1 MIPFIIIAIVFVI
14 GIPILTSYLKSP
26 SVRGKRGENRVRRII
41 GKTQEGLRYVFN
53 DYKIVDEGMSCQI
66 DHVLINRNGVFVI
79 ETKNYSGNI
88 YGTDE
93 QQEWTQVL
101 AYGKV
106 KNKIYNPVK
115 QNNTH
120 LYRIRKIL
128 PNEFPLISIV
138 VFVQNNTQNINSK
151 VAIPLYRLYGYI
163 EKNRGITLSPE
174 QIQEAAKRLQEAQA
188 TKITKAEHIENI
200 HLMRDKIARNI
211 CPRCGGKLVLR
222 YGKYGQFYGC
232 ENYPNCK
239 FVKNNKFLKS

>member
-1 MIPFIIIAIVFVI
+1 MILFIVI
-14 GIPILTSYLKSP
+14 GIVLVIGITVLAAYLKSP

-66 DHVLINRNGVFVI
+66 DHILINQNGVFVI

-88 YGTDE
+88 YGTDD
-93 QQEWTQVL
+93 QREWTQVL
-101 AYGKV
+101 AYGKI

-128 PNEFPLISIV
+128 PKEFPLVSIV
-138 VFVQNNTQNINSK
+138 VFVQNNTQHINSK
-151 VAIPLYRLYGYI
+151 VAIPLYSLYDQIG
-163 EKNRGITLSPE
+163 KNRGITLSSE
-174 QIQEAAKRLQEAQA
+174 KIEEAARLLQEVQA
-188 TKITKAEHIENI
+188 TEITKKEHIENI
-200 HLMRDKIARNI
+200 QLMRDKIAQNI

-222 YGKYGQFYGC
+222 HGKYGQFYGC

-239 FVKNNKFLKS
+239 FIKK

>member
-1 MIPFIIIAIVFVI
+1 MILFIVI
-14 GIPILTSYLKSP
+14 GIVLVIGITVLAVYLKSP
-26 SVRGKRGENRVRRII
+26 SVCGKRGENRVRRII

-66 DHVLINRNGVFVI
+66 DHILINQNGVFVI

-93 QQEWTQVL
+93 QREWTQVL

-120 LYRIRKIL
+120 VYRIRKIL
-128 PNEFPLISIV
+128 PKEFPLVSIV
-138 VFVQNNTQNINSK
+138 VFVQNNTQHINSK
-151 VAIPLYRLYGYI
+151 VAIPLYSLYDYI
-163 EKNRGITLSPE
+163 GKNRGITLSPE
-174 QIQEAAKRLQEAQA
+174 KIEEAAKLLQEAQA
-188 TKITKAEHIENI
+188 TEITKKEHIENI
-200 HLMRDKIARNI
+200 HLMRDKIAQNI

-222 YGKYGQFYGC
+222 RGKYGQFYGC
-232 ENYPNCK
+232 ENYLNCK
-239 FVKNNKFLKS
+239 FIKK

>member
-1 MIPFIIIAIVFVI
+1 MILFIVI
-14 GIPILTSYLKSP
+14 GIVLVIGITVLAAYLKSP

-66 DHVLINRNGVFVI
+66 DHILINQNGVFVI

-93 QQEWTQVL
+93 QREWTQVL

-120 LYRIRKIL
+120 VYRIRKIL
-128 PNEFPLISIV
+128 PKEFPLVSIV
-138 VFVQNNTQNINSK
+138 VFVQNNTQHINSK
-151 VAIPLYRLYGYI
+151 FAIPLYRLYDHI
-163 EKNRGITLSPE
+163 EKNRGITLSSE
-174 QIQEAAKRLQEAQA
+174 KIEEAARLLQEAQA
-188 TKITKAEHIENI
+188 TEITKKEHIENI
-200 HLMRDKIARNI
+200 QLMRDKIAQNI

-239 FVKNNKFLKS
+239 FIKK

>member
-1 MIPFIIIAIVFVI
+1 MILFIVI
-14 GIPILTSYLKSP
+14 GIVLVIGITVLAAYLKSP

-66 DHVLINRNGVFVI
+66 DHILINQNGVFAI

-93 QQEWTQVL
+93 QREWTQVL
-101 AYGKV
+101 AYGKI

-128 PNEFPLISIV
+128 PKEFPLFSIV
-138 VFVQNNTQNINSK
+138 VFVQNNTQHINSK
-151 VAIPLYRLYGYI
+151 VAIPLYSLYDHIG
-163 EKNRGITLSPE
+163 KNRGLTLSPE
-174 QIQEAAKRLQEAQA
+174 KIEEAAKLLQEAQA
-188 TKITKAEHIENI
+188 TEITKKEHIENI
-200 HLMRDKIARNI
+200 HLMRDKIAQNI

-222 YGKYGQFYGC
+222 RGKYGRFYGC

-239 FVKNNKFLKS
+239 FIKK

>member
-1 MIPFIIIAIVFVI
+1 MILFIVI
-14 GIPILTSYLKSP
+14 GIVLVIGITVLAVYLKSP

-66 DHVLINRNGVFVI
+66 DHILINQNGVFVI

-93 QQEWTQVL
+93 QREWTQVL
-101 AYGKV
+101 SYGKV

-120 LYRIRKIL
+120 VYRIRKIL
-128 PNEFPLISIV
+128 PKEFPLVSIV
-138 VFVQNNTQNINSK
+138 VFVQNNTQHINSK
-151 VAIPLYRLYGYI
+151 VAIPLYSLYDYI
-163 EKNRGITLSPE
+163 GKNRGITLSPE
-174 QIQEAAKRLQEAQA
+174 KIEEAAKLLQEAQA
-188 TKITKAEHIENI
+188 TEITKKEHIENI
-200 HLMRDKIARNI
+200 HLMRDKIAQNI

-222 YGKYGQFYGC
+222 RGKYGQFYGC

-239 FVKNNKFLKS
+239 FIKK

>member
-1 MIPFIIIAIVFVI
+1 MILFIVI
-14 GIPILTSYLKSP
+14 GIVLVIGITVLAAYLKSP

-66 DHVLINRNGVFVI
+66 DHILINQNGVFVI

-93 QQEWTQVL
+93 RREWTQVL
-101 AYGKV
+101 AYGKI
-106 KNKIYNPVK
+106 KNKIYNPIK

-128 PNEFPLISIV
+128 PKEFPLISIV
-138 VFVQNNTQNINSK
+138 VFVQNNTQHINSK
-151 VAIPLYRLYGYI
+151 VAIPLYSLYDHIG
-163 EKNRGITLSPE
+163 KNRGITLSPE
-174 QIQEAAKRLQEAQA
+174 KIEEAAKLLQEAQA
-188 TKITKAEHIENI
+188 TEITKKEHIENI
-200 HLMRDKIARNI
+200 HLMRDKIAQNI

-222 YGKYGQFYGC
+222 RGKYGQFYGC

-239 FVKNNKFLKS
+239 FIKK

>member
-1 MIPFIIIAIVFVI
+1 MILFIVI
-14 GIPILTSYLKSP
+14 GIVLVIGITVLAAYLKSP

-53 DYKIVDEGMSCQI
+53 NYKIVDEGMSCQI
-66 DHVLINRNGVFVI
+66 DHILINQNGVFVI

-93 QQEWTQVL
+93 QREWTQVL

-128 PNEFPLISIV
+128 PKEFPLVSIV
-138 VFVQNNTQNINSK
+138 VFVQNNTQHINSK
-151 VAIPLYRLYGYI
+151 VAIPLYSLYDHI
-163 EKNRGITLSPE
+163 EKNRGITLSSE
-174 QIQEAAKRLQEAQA
+174 KIEEAAKLLQEAQTTEL
-188 TKITKAEHIENI
+188 TKKEHIENI
-200 HLMRDKIARNI
+200 YLMRDKIAQNI

-222 YGKYGQFYGC
+222 RGKYGQFYGC

-239 FVKNNKFLKS
+239 FIKK

>member
-1 MIPFIIIAIVFVI
+1 M
-14 GIPILTSYLKSP
+14 GK
-26 SVRGKRGENRVRRII
+26 VRGKRGENRVRRII

-66 DHVLINRNGVFVI
+66 DHILINQNGVFVI

-93 QQEWTQVL
+93 QREWTQVL

-128 PNEFPLISIV
+128 PKEFPLVSIV
-138 VFVQNNTQNINSK
+138 VFVQNNTQHINSK
-151 VAIPLYRLYGYI
+151 VAIPLYSLYDHI
-163 EKNRGITLSPE
+163 EKNGGITLSSE
-174 QIQEAAKRLQEAQA
+174 KIEEAAKLLQEAQA
-188 TKITKAEHIENI
+188 TEITKKEHIENI
-200 HLMRDKIARNI
+200 QLMRDKIAQNI

-222 YGKYGQFYGC
+222 HGKYGQFYGC

-239 FVKNNKFLKS
+239 FIKK

>member
-1 MIPFIIIAIVFVI
+1 MILFIVI
-14 GIPILTSYLKSP
+14 GIVLVIGITVLAAYLKSP

-66 DHVLINRNGVFVI
+66 DHILINQNGVFVI

-88 YGTDE
+88 YGMDE
-93 QQEWTQVL
+93 QREWTQVL

-120 LYRIRKIL
+120 VYRIRKIL
-128 PNEFPLISIV
+128 PKEFPLVSIV
-138 VFVQNNTQNINSK
+138 VFVQNNTQHINSK
-151 VAIPLYRLYGYI
+151 VAIPLYSLYDYI
-163 EKNRGITLSPE
+163 GKNRGITLSPE
-174 QIQEAAKRLQEAQA
+174 KIEEAAKLLQEAQA
-188 TKITKAEHIENI
+188 TEITKKEHIENI
-200 HLMRDKIARNI
+200 HLMRDKIAQNI

-222 YGKYGQFYGC
+222 RGKYGQFYGC

-239 FVKNNKFLKS
+239 FIKK

>member
-1 MIPFIIIAIVFVI
+1 MILFIVI
-14 GIPILTSYLKSP
+14 GIVLVIGITVLAAYLKSP
-26 SVRGKRGENRVRRII
+26 SVRGKRGENRVRKII

-66 DHVLINRNGVFVI
+66 DHILINQNGVFVI

-93 QQEWTQVL
+93 QREWTQVL
-101 AYGKV
+101 AYGKI
-106 KNKIYNPVK
+106 KNKIYNPIK

-128 PNEFPLISIV
+128 PKEFPLISIV
-138 VFVQNNTQNINSK
+138 VFVQNNTQHINSK
-151 VAIPLYRLYGYI
+151 VAIPLYSLYDHIG
-163 EKNRGITLSPE
+163 KNRGITLSPE
-174 QIQEAAKRLQEAQA
+174 KIEEAAKLLQEAQA
-188 TKITKAEHIENI
+188 TEITKKEHIENI
-200 HLMRDKIARNI
+200 HLMRDKIAQNI

-222 YGKYGQFYGC
+222 RGKYGQFYGC

-239 FVKNNKFLKS
+239 FIKK

>member
-1 MIPFIIIAIVFVI
+1 MILFIVIGIVFVI
-14 GIPILTSYLKSP
+14 GITVLAAYLKSP

-66 DHVLINRNGVFVI
+66 DHILINQNGVFAI

-93 QQEWTQVL
+93 QREWTQVL
-101 AYGKV
+101 AYGKI

-115 QNNTH
+115 QNNAH

-128 PNEFPLISIV
+128 PKEFPLVSIV
-138 VFVQNNTQNINSK
+138 VFVQNNTQHINSK
-151 VAIPLYRLYGYI
+151 VAIPLYSLYDHIG
-163 EKNRGITLSPE
+163 KNRGITLSSE
-174 QIQEAAKRLQEAQA
+174 KIEEAARLLQEAQA
-188 TKITKAEHIENI
+188 TEITKKEHIENI
-200 HLMRDKIARNI
+200 QLMRDKIAQNI

-222 YGKYGQFYGC
+222 HGKYGQFYGC

-239 FVKNNKFLKS
+239 FIKK

>member
-1 MIPFIIIAIVFVI
+1 MILFIVI
-14 GIPILTSYLKSP
+14 GIVLVIGITVLAAYLNSP

-66 DHVLINRNGVFVI
+66 DHILINQNGVFVI

-93 QQEWTQVL
+93 QREWTQVL

-128 PNEFPLISIV
+128 PKEFPLVSIV
-138 VFVQNNTQNINSK
+138 VFVQNNTQHINSK
-151 VAIPLYRLYGYI
+151 VAIPLYRLYDHI
-163 EKNRGITLSPE
+163 EKNRGITLSSE
-174 QIQEAAKRLQEAQA
+174 KIEEAAGLLQEAQA
-188 TKITKAEHIENI
+188 TEITKKEHIENI
-200 HLMRDKIARNI
+200 HLMRDKIAQNI

-222 YGKYGQFYGC
+222 RGKYGQFYGC

-239 FVKNNKFLKS
+239 FIKK

>member
-1 MIPFIIIAIVFVI
+1 MILFIVI
-14 GIPILTSYLKSP
+14 GIVLVIGITVLAVYLKSP

-66 DHVLINRNGVFVI
+66 DHILINQNGVFVI

-93 QQEWTQVL
+93 QREWTQVL

-120 LYRIRKIL
+120 VYRIRKIL
-128 PNEFPLISIV
+128 PKEFPLVSIV
-138 VFVQNNTQNINSK
+138 VFVQNNTQHINSK
-151 VAIPLYRLYGYI
+151 VAIPLYSLYDYI
-163 EKNRGITLSPE
+163 GKNRGITLSPE
-174 QIQEAAKRLQEAQA
+174 KIEEAAKLLQEAQA
-188 TKITKAEHIENI
+188 TEITKKEHIENI
-200 HLMRDKIARNI
+200 HLMRDKIAQNI

-222 YGKYGQFYGC
+222 RGKYGQFYGC

-239 FVKNNKFLKS
+239 FIKK

>member
-1 MIPFIIIAIVFVI
+1 MILFIVI
-14 GIPILTSYLKSP
+14 GIVLVIGITVLAAYLKSP

-66 DHVLINRNGVFVI
+66 DHILINQNGVFVI

-93 QQEWTQVL
+93 QREWTQVL
-101 AYGKV
+101 AYGKI
-106 KNKIYNPVK
+106 KNKIYNPIK

-128 PNEFPLISIV
+128 PKEFPLISIV
-138 VFVQNNTQNINSK
+138 VFVQNNTQHINSK
-151 VAIPLYRLYGYI
+151 VAIPLYSLYDHIG
-163 EKNRGITLSPE
+163 KNRGITLSPE
-174 QIQEAAKRLQEAQA
+174 KIEEAAKLLQEAQA
-188 TKITKAEHIENI
+188 TEITKKEHIENI
-200 HLMRDKIARNI
+200 HLMRDKIAQNI

-222 YGKYGQFYGC
+222 RGKYGQFYGC

-239 FVKNNKFLKS
+239 FIKK

>member
-1 MIPFIIIAIVFVI
+1 MILFIVI
-14 GIPILTSYLKSP
+14 GIVLVIGITVLAAYLKSS

-53 DYKIVDEGMSCQI
+53 DYKIVDEDMSCQI
-66 DHVLINRNGVFVI
+66 DHILINQNGVFVI

-93 QQEWTQVL
+93 QREWTQVL
-101 AYGKV
+101 AYGKI

-128 PNEFPLISIV
+128 PKEFPLVSIV
-138 VFVQNNTQNINSK
+138 VFVQNNTQHINSK
-151 VAIPLYRLYGYI
+151 VAIPLYSLYDHIG
-163 EKNRGITLSPE
+163 KNRGITLSSE
-174 QIQEAAKRLQEAQA
+174 KIEEAARLLQEAQA
-188 TKITKAEHIENI
+188 TEITKKEHIENI
-200 HLMRDKIARNI
+200 QLMRDKIAQNI

-222 YGKYGQFYGC
+222 HGKYGQFYGC

-239 FVKNNKFLKS
+239 FIKK

>member
-1 MIPFIIIAIVFVI
+1 MILFIVI
-14 GIPILTSYLKSP
+14 GIVLVIGITVLAVYLKSP

-66 DHVLINRNGVFVI
+66 DHILINQNGVFVI

-93 QQEWTQVL
+93 QREWTQVL

-120 LYRIRKIL
+120 VYRIRKIL
-128 PNEFPLISIV
+128 PKEFPLVSIV
-138 VFVQNNTQNINSK
+138 VFVQNNTQHINSK
-151 VAIPLYRLYGYI
+151 VAIPLYSLYDYI
-163 EKNRGITLSPE
+163 GKNRGITSTE
-174 QIQEAAKRLQEAQA
+174 
-188 TKITKAEHIENI
+188 ITKKEHIENI
-200 HLMRDKIARNI
+200 HLMRDKIAQNI

-222 YGKYGQFYGC
+222 RGKYGQFYGC

-239 FVKNNKFLKS
+239 FIKK

>member
-1 MIPFIIIAIVFVI
+1 MILFIVI
-14 GIPILTSYLKSP
+14 GIVLVIGITVLAVYLKSP

-66 DHVLINRNGVFVI
+66 DHILINQNGVFVI

-93 QQEWTQVL
+93 QREWTQVL
-101 AYGKV
+101 AYGKI

-120 LYRIRKIL
+120 VYRIRKIL
-128 PNEFPLISIV
+128 PKEFPLVSIV
-138 VFVQNNTQNINSK
+138 VFVQNNTQHINSK
-151 VAIPLYRLYGYI
+151 VAIPLYSLYDYI
-163 EKNRGITLSPE
+163 GKNRGITLSPE
-174 QIQEAAKRLQEAQA
+174 KIEEAAKLLQEAQA
-188 TKITKAEHIENI
+188 TEITKKEHIENI
-200 HLMRDKIARNI
+200 HLMRDKIAQNI

-222 YGKYGQFYGC
+222 RGKYGQFYGC

-239 FVKNNKFLKS
+239 FIKK